1 MTPLV
6 RHYRDGSL
14 HITDPAILAMRE
26 QAAEQR
32 RKGWETRRA
41 IEREAARPNVIAIR
55 KWLGMDNG

>member
-6 RHYRDGSL
+6 RHNRDGSL

-32 RKGWETRRA
+32 RKGWETRRRGA
-41 IEREAARPNVIAIR
+41 VELARVMRPAVG
-55 KWLGMDNG
+55 LPV

>member
-6 RHYRDGSL
+6 RQHRDGSL
-14 HITDPAILAMRE
+14 YITDPAVIAMRE

-41 IEREAARPNVIAIR
+41 IEREAALPNVLAIR
-55 KWLGMDNG
+55 KWMGMDA